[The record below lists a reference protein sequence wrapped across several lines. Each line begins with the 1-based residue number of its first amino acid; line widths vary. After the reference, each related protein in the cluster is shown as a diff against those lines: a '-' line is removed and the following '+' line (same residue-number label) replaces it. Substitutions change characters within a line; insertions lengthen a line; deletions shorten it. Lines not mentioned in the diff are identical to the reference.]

1 MCARGVGPRIA
12 KGSEAS
18 LAVGNRGEGIQT
30 QLSHQTKKY
39 DSKSK
44 HCGARSDLGTTRAK
58 VWEALSEMRRAK
70 IDGLA
75 LIFDV
80 RPCEL
85 RSLNSDASTSVSSR
99 SIPNVFA
106 KGSGF

>member
-1 MCARGVGPRIA
+1 LEQRPVFRQISKSWP
-12 KGSEAS
+12 EF
-18 LAVGNRGEGIQT
+18 LT

-99 SIPNVFA
+99 SIPNVLA

>member
-1 MCARGVGPRIA
+1 MMGINLTHHRVLAFGIA
-12 KGSEAS
+12 AFY
-18 LAVGNRGEGIQT
+18 AGIGGHCMA

-85 RSLNSDASTSVSSR
+85 RSLNSDATTSVSSR
-99 SIPNVFA
+99 SIPNVLA